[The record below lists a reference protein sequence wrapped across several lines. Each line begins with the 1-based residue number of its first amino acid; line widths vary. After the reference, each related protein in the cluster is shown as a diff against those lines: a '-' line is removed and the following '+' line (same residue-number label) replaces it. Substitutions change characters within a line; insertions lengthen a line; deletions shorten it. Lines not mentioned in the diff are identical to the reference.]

1 MTKLP
6 ATLFALIIPQAVLA
20 SSLLPN
26 QSDYYYKLGGSSNL
40 YVPPVN
46 NDQTITIGGNVD
58 TRLGFTCNGF
68 NPVVSITNTFQ
79 DMKSSAMNIPGG
91 VIDNLKGSV
100 AGFPMYKLQQS
111 MPALYNVLQNT
122 AANAMN
128 EFSVK
133 VKDCQDVKKTLEEGQ
148 SPMESMLSVS
158 DSQGWLDAAKRAKTE
173 NVDVTATAKN
183 IAKKEMSMAYPG

>member
-1 MTKLP
+1 KL
-6 ATLFALIIPQAVLA
+6 TMILLALILPQAVLA

-26 QSDYYYKLGGSSNL
+26 ESDYYYKLGGSSNL
-40 YVPPVN
+40 YVPPVS

-58 TRLGFTCNGF
+58 GRLGFPCTGF
-68 NPVVSITNTFQ
+68 NPVLSITNTLQ
-79 DMKSSAMNIPGG
+79 YMKYSAMNIPGG

-122 AANAMN
+122 ASNAMN
-128 EFSVK
+128 EFTVK

-148 SPMESMLSVS
+148 SPIESMLSVS
-158 DSQGWLDAAKRAKTE
+158 DSQGWLD
-173 NVDVTATAKN
+173 
-183 IAKKEMSMAYPG
+183 